1 MNIRPSRQIWRRA
14 HPVRL
19 PSRDTPPHLELRA
32 AYQRDWERRM
42 SRIEEELAE
51 RIEEELEEFG

>member
-19 PSRDTPPHLELRA
+19 PSRDTPPHLELA
-32 AYQRDWERRM
+32 IAYMRDQDRLKRL
-42 SRIEEELAE
+42 EEELA
-51 RIEEELEEFG
+51 RQIEEEMGELA